1 MTVPLGKAL
10 IYKVSGDEN
19 FTWDENYRIKRSI
32 GKKEVL
38 IKTMFGGLNPLDY
51 KIPVIYPFWL
61 VFKGK
66 PVGQDVCGKVI
77 AMGDGV
83 TEFKEGDIVFG
94 HGPCCCEYSI
104 VPSEEIAKVPSQTDS
119 LPIYGGLCAAGVTAL
134 QMLRA
139 ADCFTESVPPK
150 RIMIIGASGGVGSCA
165 VQIAKSECPP
175 GTTII
180 GVCSTKSVEY
190 IKSLGAHSVIDY
202 TTPGFAFAACV
213 PEKSLD
219 AIIDTVTSPDDFNY
233 VPEGMKLIKEST
245 GRYIAS
251 NTVKSFDWVKA
262 MVGNVSGARIFR
274 GQYELIVVRPNTAD
288 LDHVA
293 SLVEGGK
300 LLLNVDEDVPFEASA
315 IKAGLKKLSGRHV
328 RGKLVIKL

>member
-1 MTVPLGKAL
+1 MAVPLGKAL

-38 IKTMFGGLNPLDY
+38 IKTMYGGLNPLDY

-77 AMGDGV
+77 AVGGAV
-83 TEFKEGDIVFG
+83 SEFKEGDIVYG

-104 VPSEEIAKVPSQTDS
+104 VPAEEIAKVPSETMDLS
-119 LPIYGGLCAAGVTAL
+119 IYGGLCAAGVTAL

-139 ADCFTESVPPK
+139 ADCFSESVPPK

-165 VQIAKSECPP
+165 VQIARAECPP
-175 GTTII
+175 GTTIV
-180 GVCSTKSVEY
+180 GVCSAKSVDY
-190 IKSLGAHSVIDY
+190 VKSIGASTVVDY
-202 TTPGFAFAACV
+202 TSPGFSFGACV
-213 PEKSLD
+213 PENSLD
-219 AIIDTVTSPDDFNY
+219 AIIDTVSSPDDFNY
-233 VPEGMKLIKEST
+233 VPEGMKLIKQST

-288 LDHVA
+288 LEHVA
-293 SLVEGGK
+293 SLVESRK
-300 LLLNVDEDVPFEASA
+300 LVLNVEEVIPFEASA
-315 IKAGLKKLSGRHV
+315 IKTGLEKLSQRHV